1 MAEQAWRPRFLCN
14 AHRGPGR
21 PGCPSAPTT
30 RGRLRKK
37 AGTVWMKGGESRP
50 DRGDESLRS
59 GPDEPV
65 PGWRTPQVERRKAAC
80 LQRHA
85 HRKVQTKT

>member
-1 MAEQAWRPRFLCN
+1 MAEQVWRPRFLCH

-30 RGRLRKK
+30 RGRRRKT
-37 AGTVWMKGGESRP
+37 AGTVRMKGGESRP
-50 DRGDESLRS
+50 EH

-65 PGWRTPQVERRKAAC
+65 PGWSTPHVERRKAAC
-80 LQRHA
+80 LQWHA